1 VRKRK
6 AVIAVQISPDSVVY
20 WQYGLFVLNRTIVF
34 TWVVMALLTAGSWL
48 ITRRLSSGGTV
59 SRRQS
64 IIEAIVATINGQL
77 KAIIAQQPKGLL
89 PFLGTLFLFIAVSN
103 ILSVLP
109 GFHPP
114 TGSLSTTTA
123 FALLVFVA
131 VPVYGISRMGLFTY
145 LCHYV
150 KPSFFM
156 LPFNIMGDLSRTL
169 ALAVR
174 LFGNVMSSNMIGAIL
189 LLIAPLFFPV
199 LMQLLGL
206 LTGVVQAY
214 IFAILA
220 AVYIGA
226 AMEIQSNPG
235 KRQKEKP
242 L

>member
-1 VRKRK
+1 M
-6 AVIAVQISPDSVVY
+6 QISPDSVIF
-20 WQYGLFVLNRTIVF
+20 WRYGVVVLNGTIVF
-34 TWVVMALLTAGSWL
+34 TWVVMLLLTAGAWL
-48 ITRRLSSGGTV
+48 LTRRLSSGATV
-59 SRRQS
+59 SRRQTF
-64 IIEAIVATINGQL
+64 IEAIVTTIHGQI
-77 KAIIAQQPKGLL
+77 KEVTPHQPKGLL

-103 ILSVLP
+103 TLSAVP
-109 GFHPP
+109 GFHAP

-131 VPVYGISRMGLFTY
+131 VPAYGISRMGLLTY
-145 LCHYV
+145 LCRYL

-174 LFGNVMSSNMIGAIL
+174 LFGNVMSSHMIGAIL

-206 LTGVVQAY
+206 LTGFVQAY

-220 AVYIGA
+220 AVYISA
-226 AMEIQSNPG
+226 AMEIQSKSG
-235 KRQKEKP
+235 QRQKEKP

>member
-1 VRKRK
+1 
-6 AVIAVQISPDSVVY
+6 
-20 WQYGLFVLNRTIVF
+20 
-34 TWVVMALLTAGSWL
+34 LL
-48 ITRRLSSGGTV
+48 TRRLSSGATV
-59 SRRQS
+59 SRRQT
-64 IIEAIVATINGQL
+64 IIEAIVTTIHGQI
-77 KAIIAQQPKGLL
+77 KEVTPHQPKGLL

-103 ILSVLP
+103 TLSVVP
-109 GFHPP
+109 GFHAP

-131 VPVYGISRMGLFTY
+131 VPAYGISRMGLRTY
-145 LCHYV
+145 LSHYL

-174 LFGNVMSSNMIGAIL
+174 LFGNVMSSHMIGAIL

-206 LTGVVQAY
+206 LTGFVQAY

-226 AMEIQSNPG
+226 AMEIQSKSG
-235 KRQKEKP
+235 QRQKEKP